1 MTGKTSARCEKKAQW
16 GGGGQRRLGFLVLS
30 HDFGFYPE
38 WNGRYFE
45 HGSNNKYICLLA
57 ALAALVAVNSWKR
70 DEERP
75 VRKLRRLADPGQ
87 QWWE

>member
-30 HDFGFYPE
+30 HDSGFYPE

-45 HGSNNKYICLLA
+45 HGVIVHISA
-57 ALAALVAVNSWKR
+57 
-70 DEERP
+70 
-75 VRKLRRLADPGQ
+75 
-87 QWWE
+87 